1 LLLMAR
7 GAAQSVQQVFLVL
20 VVIGMISGVA
30 LGVWWIRPTPS
41 YSAEDLTVGSPFDVT
56 FRAENRN
63 PWFGMANLKISCV
76 LESVRASGIPPT
88 SLNANDV
95 RFPAGSASGLAPGE
109 SATFACPFRSL
120 IGHPINDDPAVA
132 QRAEI
137 YFRSEY
143 DLELFRSFRITDYSA
158 HFVLDMRFLPPRW
171 VRKP

>member
-1 LLLMAR
+1 MAH
-7 GAAQSVQQVFLVL
+7 GAARSARQAFLAL
-20 VVIGMISGVA
+20 VVIGVIAGVA
-30 LGVWWIRPTPS
+30 LGAWWLRPTPS

-88 SLNANDV
+88 SLDASDV
-95 RFPAGSASGLAPGE
+95 RFPAGAASVLEPGQSASF
-109 SATFACPFRSL
+109 TCPFRSL
-120 IGHPINDDPAVA
+120 IGHPINDDPAMA

-143 DLELFRSFRITDYSA
+143 DLEVFRSFRIADYSN
-158 HFVLDMRFLPPRW
+158 HLVLDTHFLPPRW